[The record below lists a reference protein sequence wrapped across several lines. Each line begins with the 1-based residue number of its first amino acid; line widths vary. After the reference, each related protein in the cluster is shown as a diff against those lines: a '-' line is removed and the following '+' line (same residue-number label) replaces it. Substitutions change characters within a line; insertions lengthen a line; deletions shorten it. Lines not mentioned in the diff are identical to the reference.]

1 MKKVIGVILAISVIL
16 AVVYALYVFVLK
28 ALVDPPPEVVMI
40 KTIEAAEILAEDLTD
55 SNEEAFKRYFSVR
68 CQQLLERSWQQSV
81 GNGIRRGS
89 WYRLAQNLINSDGS
103 RPTLMGRVVPAEG
116 EEETEEETISVE
128 LRVEIDG
135 REEIIPFIR
144 EASIWRIHLRSAP
157 EFY

>member
-1 MKKVIGVILAISVIL
+1 MKKVIGIILAISVIL
-16 AVVYALYVFVLK
+16 GAVYALYVFVLK
-28 ALVDPPPEVVMI
+28 GLVDPPPEVVMI
-40 KTIEAAEILAEDLTD
+40 KAIEAAEQLSEDLTD
-55 SNEEAFKRYFSVR
+55 SNEEEFKRYFSIS
-68 CQQLLERSWQQSV
+68 CQQQLERSWQQSV

-103 RPTLMGRVVPAEG
+103 RPSLLGRVESSEEEEAS
-116 EEETEEETISVE
+116 EEETGTVA

-144 EASIWRIHLRSAP
+144 EASVWRIHLRSAP